1 MRTASDRLNVLKIA
15 SRDNDDEIVNKSSAQ
30 GTALLNS
37 VESIRPFNHNIQ
49 SPLTRA
55 HHSSNLDST
64 INRPQDEAQS
74 VSKDENVTITILF

>member
-15 SRDNDDEIVNKSSAQ
+15 SRYNDDGIVNKSSAQ
-30 GTALLNS
+30 GTALLK

-49 SPLTRA
+49 SSLTSA
-55 HHSSNLDST
+55 HHSSNLDSA

-74 VSKDENVTITILF
+74 ALKDENVIITTLF